1 MFHIPIHI
9 KMGIKNLALALAASA
24 IGANAE
30 KWWLNK
36 AKLPGPKTLEVVH
49 FFTLYADQTPTISFA
64 GPVSYHYFKIF

>member
-1 MFHIPIHI
+1 
-9 KMGIKNLALALAASA
+9 MGLRNLALAFAAA
-24 IGANAE
+24 TAGVNAE

-64 GPVSYHYFKIF
+64 GPVRFLVVICDYLSYC